1 MNGLNSE
8 ASLSLLNAA
17 RALAPRIAAAGDQIE
32 AERRLPEP
40 LVGALVEA
48 GLFKM
53 LLPRSLGGG
62 EADLL
67 TFLQVLEHVA
77 TADGSVG
84 WCLAQNAGRAAL
96 VLRLLRP
103 DVARRIFGDPR
114 AIIANGT
121 GASGRATEVE
131 GGYSLEGEWPFASGC
146 THTTWLM
153 GAAAV
158 YGPDGE
164 ARRQAN
170 GAPDTRMLLVPTFA
184 ARIVDTWQVSGLRG
198 TGSHTVAVTGLFVP
212 HDQTASPV
220 RDRRAPA
227 GPLDAIPDGLL
238 FAAGFSAVTMGIAR
252 GALDAFIA
260 LAAVKKPRDAR
271 RVLQEDAVVQTEV

>member
-1 MNGLNSE
+1 
-8 ASLSLLNAA
+8 
-17 RALAPRIAAAGDQIE
+17 
-32 AERRLPEP
+32 
-40 LVGALVEA
+40 
-48 GLFKM
+48 
-53 LLPRSLGGG
+53 
-62 EADLL
+62 
-67 TFLQVLEHVA
+67 
-77 TADGSVG
+77 
-84 WCLAQNAGRAAL
+84 
-96 VLRLLRP
+96 
-103 DVARRIFGDPR
+103 
-114 AIIANGT
+114 
-121 GASGRATEVE
+121 

-271 RVLQEDAVVQTEV
+271 RVLQEDAVVQTEVAQAEARLRSARAFLHETVREAWEAAVRGEALTDGQQVLLRLAATSGIHQAAQVVDTAYHAAGATAIFASNGFERRFRDVHAVTQQAQAQQHHFQAVGQFFLSLGPDDQ